1 MQKNTIIYIGNF
13 PYPSKSGV
21 GNRVRQNVR
30 LLQSLGYQVSV
41 ISISEEYEKNASLA
55 QTVKQ
60 INGANVY
67 SLPVA
72 KNIKERVFYWNDLK
86 RTKALLKKINVE
98 SGILAVFFTGTKFSL
113 FANGLV
119 NFCKRSRIKV
129 VADSMDWLSIHSKD
143 FLFNLVKR
151 FDIAFEMRIV
161 NKKAD
166 GVVAISSY
174 LSSYYQKK
182 GLPTVIIPPL
192 FENVLKNDVDD
203 DSKGTR
209 ISLLYAGTP
218 FSPGFVCDRPEALK
232 DRLDHMI
239 DLLYHVKKK
248 GCVNFVFKV
257 YGITLN
263 ACKTAFPWLIE
274 KIEFLSD
281 NVVFYGKVTY
291 DIVQKAL
298 RNADFTFLVRDN
310 TRETR
315 AGFPSKVAESISCG
329 VPVIITNVADHAK
342 YIQDGVNGFLLSK
355 DFDEEVSKLDSIL
368 KIDGKALNIL
378 KMNCRMDRQFVYTTY
393 VDEMKKFLQDVLQ

>member
-1 MQKNTIIYIGNF
+1 MQKNTIVYIGNF

-30 LLQSLGYQVSV
+30 LLQALGYQVSV
-41 ISISEEYEKNASLA
+41 IATSEEYKKNASLA

-60 INGANVY
+60 IDGANVY
-67 SLPVA
+67 SLSVA

-86 RTKALLKKINVE
+86 RTKALLKKINAE

-119 NFCKRSRIKV
+119 NFCKRNRIKV
-129 VADSMDWLSIHSKD
+129 VADSMDWLSIHSKNL
-143 FLFNLVKR
+143 LFNLVKR

-182 GLPTVIIPPL
+182 DLPTVIIPPL
-192 FENVLKNDVDD
+192 FEDVLKNDVDD
-203 DSKGTR
+203 PKEKR

-218 FSPGFVCDRPEALK
+218 FSPGCVCDRPEALK
-232 DRLDHMI
+232 DRLDYMI
-239 DLLYHVKKK
+239 DLLYHVKKN
-248 GCVNFVFKV
+248 GCMNFVFKV
-257 YGITLN
+257 YGITSD

-281 NVVFYGKVTY
+281 NLLFYGKVAY

-298 RNADFTFLVRDN
+298 KNADFTFLVRDD

-315 AGFPSKVAESISCG
+315 AGFPSKVAESISFG

-355 DFDEEVSKLDSIL
+355 DFDEGVSKLDSIL
-368 KIDGKALNIL
+368 KIDGKDLNIL

-393 VDEMKKFLQDVLQ
+393 VNEMKKFLQDVLQ